1 VLKVSHKIDVV
12 IVNWNA
18 GDQVLECV
26 SSISQGGDKDLAR
39 IIVVD
44 NGSTDGSGKL
54 LLHLTDVQLIE
65 AGRNLGFGKACNL
78 GARHGNAKYI
88 LFLNPD
94 AAVYPASLQK
104 VLDYM
109 ERPDNQ
115 EVGVCGVQLKDEHG
129 EISRSCTRFPTVK
142 GLLAHTV
149 GLDHFIP
156 KLGHFM
162 REWDHA
168 TDRSVDHVIGAFY
181 LIRREIFDQLQGFDE
196 RFFVYLEDLDLSRR
210 VKAKGWRVEFL
221 SSVQAYHKGGGTSDK
236 VKARRLFYSQ
246 RSKIIYSYK
255 YFGFFGAT
263 LILLST
269 LLLEPLSRTAIS
281 ILRGSLSSIK
291 ETWVA
296 YGLLISWLPGW
307 VCKGRKG
314 H

>member
-1 VLKVSHKIDVV
+1 MTNKIDVV
-12 IVNWNA
+12 VVNWNS
-18 GDQVLECV
+18 GDQVLQCV
-26 SSISQGGDKDLAR
+26 SSIAQGGEGLAR

-44 NGSTDGSGKL
+44 NGSTDGSEQL
-54 LLHLTDVQLIE
+54 LLPSNDVELLK

-78 GARHGNAKYI
+78 GAKGGSAKYI

-94 AAVYPASLQK
+94 AAVFPNSLQS

-109 ERPDNQ
+109 EHPDNQ
-115 EVGVCGVQLKDEHG
+115 SVGVCGVQLKDEHG
-129 EISRSCTRFPTVK
+129 HVSRSCTRFPTVS
-142 GLLAHTV
+142 GFLAHTI

-168 TDRSVDHVIGAFY
+168 SDRSVDHVIGAFY

-210 VKAKGWRVEFL
+210 VKANGWRIEFL
-221 SSVQAYHKGGGTSDK
+221 SSIQAFHKGGGTSDQ

-255 YFGFFGAT
+255 HFGFLGAT
-263 LILLST
+263 SILLST

-281 ILRGSLSSIK
+281 VLRGSFSSVK

-296 YGLLISWLPGW
+296 YGLLIRWLPKWIFRGQTAS
-307 VCKGRKG
+307 
-314 H
+314 